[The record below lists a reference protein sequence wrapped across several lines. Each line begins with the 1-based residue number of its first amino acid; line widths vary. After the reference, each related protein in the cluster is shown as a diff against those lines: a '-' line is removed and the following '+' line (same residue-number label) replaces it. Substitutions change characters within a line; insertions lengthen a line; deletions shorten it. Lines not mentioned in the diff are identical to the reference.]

1 MLFTPG
7 RAGRPGATGRT
18 TRVDDARDCPF
29 CEGHEAL
36 TPPEVDAFAA
46 HERAPDTPGWT
57 IRVVPNKYPAL
68 PGHEVVVHGPSHT
81 VAVVDTV
88 PGVLEQAL
96 RMWGRR
102 REVHRALGAAVLL
115 AGINE
120 GAGAG
125 ASLPHSHSQ
134 LVPFAEAPPDQV
146 RRGEAF
152 ATGCPLCELLAE
164 PDGHV
169 VADADALRALCPP
182 WSRLPYELLVVP
194 EQHAP
199 EVGDHEALA
208 RAVRTLATMLR
219 DLFGAELSWNAM
231 LHEAP
236 LTGGGWHWHMELTP
250 RLTVWGLIE
259 LGAGVWVN
267 VVDPLDAAATLR
279 DV

>member
-1 MLFTPG
+1 VLFTPG

-29 CEGHEAL
+29 CEGHEGL
-36 TPPEVDAFAA
+36 TPPEVDAFAE
-46 HERAPDTPGWT
+46 HERAPDTRGWT

-68 PGHEVVVHGPSHT
+68 PGHEVVVHGSAHA
-81 VAVVDTV
+81 VAIVDTA

-96 RMWGRR
+96 LMWGRR
-102 REVHRALGAAVLL
+102 RDVHRAAGSEVLL

-146 RRGEAF
+146 RRAEAF
-152 ATGCPLCELLAE
+152 AEGCPLCHLLGEADGRTVTEAE
-164 PDGHV
+164 G
-169 VADADALRALCPP
+169 LRALCPP
-182 WSRLPYELLVVP
+182 WSRLPYELLVMP
-194 EQHAP
+194 EQHAA
-199 EVGDHEALA
+199 EVGDREALA
-208 RAVRTLATMLR
+208 RAVRTLAAKLR
-219 DLFGAELSWNAM
+219 AVFGADLSWNAM

-236 LTGGGWHWHMELTP
+236 LTGGDWHWHLELTP

-279 DV
+279 DA